1 MKSAFANKTLP
12 SPVNFP
18 LPARARPIVVIGAG
32 GIVRDAHL
40 PAYRLAGFTVV
51 SLHDPDR
58 AKAPALAATFDVPRV
73 PATLADAIRT
83 APPDAVFDVA
93 VPAPALATVLES
105 LPDGAVVLIQKPFGE
120 NLAQAR
126 SLLALCKRKQLV
138 AAVNFQLRF
147 APAVAATR
155 ALIAA
160 GAIGELHDMEVRV
173 TVHTPWHL
181 WKFLEGAPRVEI
193 LYHSIHHLDLVR
205 SFLGDPRGIHALTLR
220 HPATPNLAATRS
232 AMLLDYGDSVRANI
246 TVNHGHNFGTRHQ
259 ESYVKWEGARGA
271 IKAQLGLLMN
281 YPAGGDDY
289 LEQCALDENGR
300 PGPWRQIPVE
310 GSWYP
315 HAFIG
320 TMASLMRFANG
331 ETTELP
337 TRVEDA
343 CRTMAVVEAAYQS
356 SAAGGTPIPSS

>member
-12 SPVNFP
+12 SPVYSP

-40 PAYRLAGFTVV
+40 PAYRLAGFTVAA
-51 SLHDPDR
+51 LHDLDR
-58 AKAPALAATFDVPRV
+58 PKAAALAATFGVPQV
-73 PATLADAIRT
+73 PATLADAVHS
-83 APPDAVFDVA
+83 APPEAVFDVA
-93 VPAPALATVLES
+93 VPAPALAPVLES

-126 SLLALCKRKQLV
+126 SLLALCQRKQLV

-147 APAVAATR
+147 APSIAAAR

-160 GAIGELHDMEVRV
+160 GAIGELHDLEIRV

-220 HPATPNLAATRS
+220 HPATPKLAATRS
-232 AMLLDYGDSVRANI
+232 AMLLDYGDSIRANV

-259 ESYVKWEGARGA
+259 ESYVKWEGTRGA

-281 YPAGGDDY
+281 YPSGSDDY
-289 LEQCALDENGR
+289 LEQCSLDENGR
-300 PGPWRQIPVE
+300 PETWRPIPVE

-320 TMASLMRFANG
+320 SMTSLMRFANG
-331 ETTELP
+331 ETKDLP